1 MEVIGALSS
10 WSYIIRG
17 LQFLDLIREG
27 NIDLMK
33 AVDKFKC
40 QAAGSSPHL
49 RRGGATGSVAEGG
62 RPAGQGMGAGT
73 AAWIAREL
81 ASRPCGRTTGEDRG
95 PRC

>member
-40 QAAGSSPHL
+40 QAAGSSPHM
-49 RRGGATGSVAEGG
+49 RRGGPGSVAESG
-62 RPAGQGMGAGT
+62 RLAGQGMGAGT
-73 AAWIAREL
+73 AGPIAREL
-81 ASRPCGRTTGEDRG
+81 ASRPCGRTTGEDRR